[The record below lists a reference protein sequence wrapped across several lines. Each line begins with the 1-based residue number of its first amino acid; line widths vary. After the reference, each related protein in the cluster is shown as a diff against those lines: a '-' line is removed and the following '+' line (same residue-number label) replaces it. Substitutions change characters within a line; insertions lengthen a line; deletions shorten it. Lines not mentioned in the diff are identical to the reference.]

1 MRSPCSDPDLTTL
14 QHHSIST
21 APKSS
26 PLLFNNS
33 LSHCRKAFG
42 PEDPYT
48 TPPPASRRS
57 RRRRARGDDGGNGDD
72 DSSSSGGEIEALFA
86 SHASSL
92 PRRYAMDRLSPVL
105 ATAPSKLA
113 VFDVESRPPRLLH
126 TSRMKHMHA
135 PAALHRPSTAAWSLR
150 LGAGVPL
157 QI

>member
-1 MRSPCSDPDLTTL
+1 MS
-14 QHHSIST
+14 
-21 APKSS
+21 
-26 PLLFNNS
+26 
-33 LSHCRKAFG
+33 
-42 PEDPYT
+42 
-48 TPPPASRRS
+48 
-57 RRRRARGDDGGNGDD
+57 
-72 DSSSSGGEIEALFA
+72 GEIEALFA
-86 SHASSL
+86 AHASSL

-135 PAALHRPSTAAWSLR
+135 PSALHRPSTSAWSLR